1 MLWQT
6 LPCCYFL
13 IQCGRVLLST
23 RDQTLSKHSVKLLVL
38 QGNIWCVC
46 QIKLQRFALVWKNT
60 LVTAVFWL
68 LWLTYKSLWPQGLA
82 ACSLTLS
89 SHNPSLSL
97 HLFFFSPPSLYVLD
111 VFARYGSG
119 TWTSPWHL
127 RSSQKW
133 SRRAGTSG
141 PGRAAPPRPPDRTLS
156 SLARRTAS
164 AGLKFKKKKKEEAGE
179 FSWQLSLA
187 VNVAFFSKVITQNVQ
202 QKGRENMPENAPQ
215 ALRKRRAVQRRTPSP
230 RRSAYTSRTPPWT
243 SITGVRDTKRAAE
256 DEEGRWG
263 GRWNHY
269 LCHFQIRDCTE
280 TMREGDGLMKGGVW
294 RVLLFA
300 FWLKAGIYWF
310 MSCFFFC
317 ETSWKKQIT
326 EWFRH
331 NVTQSK
337 SISFFSHGL

>member
-1 MLWQT
+1 M
-6 LPCCYFL
+6 
-13 IQCGRVLLST
+13 
-23 RDQTLSKHSVKLLVL
+23 
-38 QGNIWCVC
+38 
-46 QIKLQRFALVWKNT
+46 
-60 LVTAVFWL
+60 
-68 LWLTYKSLWPQGLA
+68 
-82 ACSLTLS
+82 
-89 SHNPSLSL
+89 
-97 HLFFFSPPSLYVLD
+97 
-111 VFARYGSG
+111 FARYGSG

-280 TMREGDGLMKGGVW
+280 TMREGDGLMKGECDV
-294 RVLLFA
+294 
-300 FWLKAGIYWF
+300 
-310 MSCFFFC
+310 FFFLPFG
-317 ETSWKKQIT
+317 WKLEFIGLCHVFFFVRLPGK
-326 EWFRH
+326 
-331 NVTQSK
+331 NK
-337 SISFFSHGL
+337 SLNGSDTM

>member
-127 RSSQKW
+127 RNSQKW

-215 ALRKRRAVQRRTPSP
+215 ALRKRRAVQRRKPSP

-243 SITGVRDTKRAAE
+243 SITGVRETQREQLRMRKDAGVD
-256 DEEGRWG
+256 DE
-263 GRWNHY
+263 
-269 LCHFQIRDCTE
+269 II
-280 TMREGDGLMKGGVW
+280 
-294 RVLLFA
+294 
-300 FWLKAGIYWF
+300 IYV
-310 MSCFFFC
+310 
-317 ETSWKKQIT
+317 I
-326 EWFRH
+326 FR
-331 NVTQSK
+331 
-337 SISFFSHGL
+337 

>member
-1 MLWQT
+1 M
-6 LPCCYFL
+6 
-13 IQCGRVLLST
+13 
-23 RDQTLSKHSVKLLVL
+23 
-38 QGNIWCVC
+38 
-46 QIKLQRFALVWKNT
+46 
-60 LVTAVFWL
+60 
-68 LWLTYKSLWPQGLA
+68 
-82 ACSLTLS
+82 
-89 SHNPSLSL
+89 
-97 HLFFFSPPSLYVLD
+97 
-111 VFARYGSG
+111 FARYGSG

-243 SITGVRDTKRAAE
+243 SITGVRETQREQLRMRKDAGVD
-256 DEEGRWG
+256 DESLFMSFSDKGLHRNDEG
-263 GRWNHY
+263 GRRAH
-269 LCHFQIRDCTE
+269 E
-280 TMREGDGLMKGGVW
+280 GGVW

-326 EWFRH
+326 GWFRH

-337 SISFFSHGL
+337 SISFFSQRL